1 MEYRNLGASGLRVST
16 ISLGSWLTYGRS
28 VDDGEA
34 NACLTRAYESGVN
47 FFDTAN
53 VYATGAAEEAL
64 GRWIKGVPRSDL
76 VIGTKAF
83 FPMGEGPNDR
93 GLSRKHLME
102 QCEAS
107 LSRLGV
113 EYVDLYQCHR
123 FDESVP
129 LDETLRALDDLI
141 AQGKVLYAGVSE
153 WTAGQISDALAIQD
167 RLGLRRLVSNQP
179 QYSLLARRIEDEVLP
194 LSRREG
200 IGQVVWSPLA
210 GGVLTGK
217 YLPGQPPP
225 TGSRGADPD
234 SNMFMQ
240 RTMQNDVL
248 EAVVRLREQ
257 VAEPLGVSVAE
268 LALAWALHTEGV
280 TSVIVGASRPEQV
293 DRNVSAAGLILDS
306 STIRRIEEIMAALS
320 VVAQD

>member
-34 NACLTRAYESGVN
+34 SACLARAYESGVN

-53 VYATGAAEEAL
+53 VYATGAAEIAL
-64 GRWIKGVPRSDL
+64 SRWIKGVPRSDL

-83 FPMGEGPNDR
+83 FPMGDGPNDR

-107 LSRLGV
+107 LSRLGL

-153 WTAGQISDALAIQD
+153 WSADQLSDAVAIQD

-217 YLPGQPPP
+217 YLPGQAPPA
-225 TGSRGADPD
+225 GSRGADPD
-234 SNMFMQ
+234 ANMFMQ
-240 RTMQNDVL
+240 RTLRDDVL
-248 EAVVRLREQ
+248 EAVVQLRER

-268 LALAWALHTEGV
+268 LALAWALQTEGI

-293 DRNVSAAGLILDS
+293 DRNVAAAGLSLDRE
-306 STIRRIEEIMAALS
+306 TIQRIEEIMGSFAT
-320 VVAQD
+320 VAQD